1 MTLVRIAE
9 VLIKSWWLLLQ
20 VLAVFEDIHVNK
32 MLHILVF
39 GESLLNDAV
48 TIVLFQVLGA
58 FANRPLDPTLGEHER
73 SITVADGFLGVAQFL
88 VVVGASLVIGIL
100 MGMAGALFT
109 RFTAH
114 VHVLEP
120 IVVFAM
126 GYLSYI
132 LADLFAFSGIVSL
145 IATAIVMRHYVEA
158 NISRKSHTTI
168 KYSMKV
174 LSNVAEMIIFLFL
187 GISLYD
193 STVHNWDT
201 GLVIWTIVL
210 VLVFRPI
217 GEAIHNTL
225 VILQF
230 TKARLAIYHVNVM
243 RVCRNS
249 RI

>member
-1 MTLVRIAE
+1 
-9 VLIKSWWLLLQ
+9 